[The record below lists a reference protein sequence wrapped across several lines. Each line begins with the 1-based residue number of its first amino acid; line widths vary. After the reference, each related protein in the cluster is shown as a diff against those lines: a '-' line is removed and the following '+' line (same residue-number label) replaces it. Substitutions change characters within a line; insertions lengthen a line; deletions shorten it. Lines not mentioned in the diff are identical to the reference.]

1 MLETGSN
8 KKSNSNLQKLVL
20 IVFNISF
27 TADLIKTSLSLVFY
41 FKMSTQ
47 FSVLPANN
55 SDHPVEVRCRRFV
68 SGHVY
73 SCIHIPPILTQHV
86 VSTGLQVCLKL
97 TIIMRVTLN
106 KKAIMLFG
114 H

>member
-8 KKSNSNLQKLVL
+8 KNSNSNLQRLVF

-27 TADLIKTSLSLVFY
+27 TADLIKTSLSLAFSL
-41 FKMSTQ
+41 KMSNQ

-68 SGHVY
+68 SGNVY

-97 TIIMRVTLN
+97 AVIRATLTY
-106 KKAIMLFG
+106 KGYLLIR